1 MNGLHIISNFYNC
14 KFNFKEENQLVGLA
28 TKFCTDSGLT
38 VVGVKSHEFEGQG
51 ITFTILLAESHLS
64 LHSWPEHGNVA
75 FDIYTCNFFN
85 SNNDKTHFVYQ
96 KMKETLQPER
106 EDTKFIDRESLKS
119 VQ

>member
-14 KFNFKEENQLVGLA
+14 KFDFKNEKDLVDLA
-28 TKFCTDSGLT
+28 EQYCKESGLT

-64 LHSWPEHGNVA
+64 LHSWPENGNVA

-85 SNNDKTHFVYQ
+85 CNNDKTRYVYE
-96 KMKETLQPER
+96 KIKLALQPTK
-106 EDTKFIDRESLKS
+106 EDTKFIDRESLK
-119 VQ
+119 QI